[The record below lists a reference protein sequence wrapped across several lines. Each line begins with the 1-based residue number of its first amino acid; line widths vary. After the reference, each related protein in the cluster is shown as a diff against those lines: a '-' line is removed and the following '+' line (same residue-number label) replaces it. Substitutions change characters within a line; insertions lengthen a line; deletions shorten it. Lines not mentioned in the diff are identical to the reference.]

1 MEYNDLTHGLFGARD
16 PKGMPTHLFFGAS
29 HIDYATAERAN
40 TSKQNYSV
48 CPRHWYVDA
57 QFVCAACGSAFVF
70 KASEQRF
77 WYEELRFWIDSLPK
91 CCPKCRQ
98 SQRARL
104 ELRKRYD
111 TSIGEALGPCSL
123 EAKQQ
128 VVATIN
134 ELEAAGD
141 EIPVRMRENRAT
153 LLAQICKKG

>member
-1 MEYNDLTHGLFGARD
+1 M
-16 PKGMPTHLFFGAS
+16 
-29 HIDYATAERAN
+29 
-40 TSKQNYSV
+40 
-48 CPRHWYVDA
+48 
-57 QFVCAACGSAFVF
+57 F

-111 TSIGEALGPCSL
+111 ASITEALGPCSI

-141 EIPVRMRENRAT
+141 DIPDRMLENRAT